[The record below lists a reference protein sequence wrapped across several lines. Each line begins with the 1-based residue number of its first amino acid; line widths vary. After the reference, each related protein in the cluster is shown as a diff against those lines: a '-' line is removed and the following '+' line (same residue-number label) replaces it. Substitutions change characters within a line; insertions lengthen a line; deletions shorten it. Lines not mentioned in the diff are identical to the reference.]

1 MTTHE
6 MEISASTVD
15 ILHHPVCPGTILVAG
30 SRIVGIRETAAPPN
44 RFILPGFVDAHIH
57 VESSM
62 PVRSEFARL
71 AVVHGTVATMTDP
84 HEIANVLRANLAATF
99 MALSFM
105 ALLVIPKL

>member
-6 MEISASTVD
+6 MEIPASTVD
-15 ILHHPVCPGTILVAG
+15 ILHHPARPGTILVAG
-30 SRIVGIRETAAPPN
+30 TRIAGIREAAAPPN

-62 PVRSEFARL
+62 PVPSEFARL
-71 AVVHGTVATMTDP
+71 AVVHGTVVAVADP
-84 HEIANVLRANLAATF
+84 HEIANVLGAKLAATF